1 MLRRDVGV
9 ATSIRSP
16 SLSGN
21 RAITS
26 RTCSQTPRRL
36 VTASGREPASRSRL
50 SISGRRRMER
60 ETGIEPA
67 TNSLEGCDSTT
78 ELLPP
83 SFTHFAP
90 NFGEASPRSV
100 PSLHSEL
107 RRLRCSPRSPL
118 RRGRLPARLGLP
130 RSVAFSLTL
139 ADVWLRLPPGLPS
152 VAHSRCSGERRLVAR
167 EGLEPSKPLGRQIY
181 SLLRLTASLPRQE
194 SVFWNPCVR
203 RVLCCLLLSVFLA
216 YRFEFDCRATQVWS
230 WRRDSNPRP
239 ADYKS
244 AALPA

>member
-107 RRLRCSPRSPL
+107 RRLRCSPRSPTARQAASSPWSSTLGGVLSNSCRYLATSSARPAL
-118 RRGRLPARLGLP
+118 R
-130 RSVAFSLTL
+130 SSLTL
-139 ADVWLRLPPGLPS
+139 LRRAKVGGEGRTRTFEAARATDLQSAAFDRFATSPGI
-152 VAHSRCSGERRLVAR
+152 C
-167 EGLEPSKPLGRQIY
+167 
-181 SLLRLTASLPRQE
+181 LLE
-194 SVFWNPCVR
+194 SVCSTR
-203 RVLCCLLLSVFLA
+203 TLLSVTVSVS
-216 YRFEFDCRATQVWS
+216 CVS
-230 WRRDSNPRP
+230 V
-239 ADYKS
+239 
-244 AALPA
+244 